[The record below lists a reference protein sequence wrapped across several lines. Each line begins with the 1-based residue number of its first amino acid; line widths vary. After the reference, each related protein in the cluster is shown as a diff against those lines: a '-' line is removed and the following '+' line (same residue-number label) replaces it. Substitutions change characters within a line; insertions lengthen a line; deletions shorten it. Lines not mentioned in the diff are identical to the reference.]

1 MFVYFTHSIK
11 RLERLAIIS
20 YQLSVKKGCRVWEI
34 CCWLLVVGCWL
45 SLLCSPAPLL
55 PCPSCPPCPHFE
67 CASVNFVSDSRLPP
81 AIAVTYVNLRQYS
94 SHFAKYES

>member
-45 SLLCSPAPLL
+45 LVIAPLL
-55 PCPSCPPCPHFE
+55 PCSP
-67 CASVNFVSDSRLPP
+67 ASLSPLSPF
-81 AIAVTYVNLRQYS
+81 
-94 SHFAKYES
+94 